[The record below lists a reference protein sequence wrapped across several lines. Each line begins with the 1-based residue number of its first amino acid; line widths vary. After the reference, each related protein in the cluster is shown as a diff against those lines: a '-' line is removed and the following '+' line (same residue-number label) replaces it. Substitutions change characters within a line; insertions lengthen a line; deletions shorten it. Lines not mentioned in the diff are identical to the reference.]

1 MRAIQSNKTGCKKII
16 RLGRGLWG
24 PWDYCW
30 DGHKYVCQD
39 DLAEGAACL
48 VYSFGVGG
56 AGGATFEKAM
66 AAGGC
71 QVYAHDHTAQDFPD
85 TGYGNLHF
93 VRTGIGPVNN
103 VTEEGELKTLDT
115 LLRENGHTG
124 AVINYLKVCSTK
136 ALFPQGLFVGLF
148 LQVDVDGAELDSMI
162 QWIQRYLT
170 RGKKL
175 ILSIIE
181 H

>member
-1 MRAIQSNKTGCKKII
+1 MIGSFTALLVYHGKRQAENCPIHKTGCKKIV

-24 PWDYCW
+24 PWDFCW

-56 AGGATFEKAM
+56 AGGAAFEKAM

-71 QVYAHDHTAQDFPD
+71 DVYAHDHTAQDFPD

-103 VTEEGELKTLDT
+103 VTEEGELKTLET
-115 LLRENGHTG
+115 LLRENGHTET
-124 AVINYLKVCSTK
+124 VINYLKVCLTEKCYSLA
-136 ALFPQGLFVGLF
+136 ALMFSCFTGRRRRGRARFYDS
-148 LQVDVDGAELDSMI
+148 VD
-162 QWIQRYLT
+162 
-170 RGKKL
+170 
-175 ILSIIE
+175 
-181 H
+181 